1 MSDLSRTGL
10 SARSIAA
17 IRAIF
22 ARFPEIESAVLYGS
36 RAKGTHKPGSD
47 LDITLF
53 GDRLSEHILL
63 RVAGA
68 FDDSS
73 LPYTADLSRFAS
85 LKNEELR
92 EHIARVGLEI
102 YRREPSAQSPE

>member
-10 SARSIAA
+10 SDRSLAT

-22 ARFPEIESAVLYGS
+22 ARFPEVERAVLYGS

-47 LDITLF
+47 LDLTLF
-53 GDRLSEHILL
+53 GERLTDHTLL

-92 EHIARVGLEI
+92 EHITRVGLEI
-102 YRREPSAQSPE
+102 YRRDTPAQPFA